1 MRISVLSSDV
11 CSSDLDAVLAISEE
25 YIDDCTIRYGDL
37 LPYVGTAV
45 VARDMDAVRAALG
58 DEQLSFLGF
67 SYGSM
72 IGQVYAD
79 LFPENIRSMI
89 LDGIVELGPTGLEAA
104 EIGRAS
110 CRERVCQYV

>member
-1 MRISVLSSDV
+1 MYDCPTLARDPLPHVCPSDV
-11 CSSDLDAVLAISEE
+11 
-25 YIDDCTIRYGDL
+25 
-37 LPYVGTAV
+37 P
-45 VARDMDAVRAALG
+45 RDMDAVRAALG

-104 EIGRAS
+104 ATQAEGPETALVRWVEHCAS
-110 CRERVCQYV
+110 ACVVSHDPLGAVEQSAA